1 MTPNGQNILRQ
12 EVLWFLSCL
21 YPMPITWAD
30 AHKVQHVHSLVSGP
44 SHSESPET
52 HRHRSYY
59 DFYHVW
65 LLLGTCELSSTKVRL
80 SKQNPC
86 SESDLHQSTNNAP
99 TFLTFLM
106 AHQYRFYNIPHILFI
121 AFRMYPINITS
132 SGVHHIVIPQ
142 RWKELTTQPSRIRIH
157 ITLE

>member
-1 MTPNGQNILRQ
+1 MIFIVSLSNANHSSWCSQNTTCSFITFRAMSLWKPWNTQAHEDETNGEYI
-12 EVLWFLSCL
+12 
-21 YPMPITWAD
+21 
-30 AHKVQHVHSLVSGP
+30 G
-44 SHSESPET
+44 
-52 HRHRSYY
+52 
-59 DFYHVW
+59 VW
-65 LLLGTCELSSTKVRL
+65 LLLGTSERSSTKVRL

-86 SESDLHQSTNNAP
+86 SESDLHQSINNAP

-157 ITLE
+157 ITLVRVSNYE